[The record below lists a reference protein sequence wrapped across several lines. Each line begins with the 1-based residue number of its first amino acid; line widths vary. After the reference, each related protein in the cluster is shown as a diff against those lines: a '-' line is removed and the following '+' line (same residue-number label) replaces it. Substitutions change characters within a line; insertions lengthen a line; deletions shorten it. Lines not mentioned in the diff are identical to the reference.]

1 MEEIRVRDDAS
12 ATPRAKAADWM
23 ERLHGA
29 SGLSALVFG
38 GLLIGS
44 GIGLSMSYVPSQGE
58 AFASVL
64 YLREQGGVSAFVRSL
79 HYHLASGAVV
89 ATFLMVVFAIL
100 GDVHRER
107 RAQYRLSVVALFLMF
122 GFCFTGYLLPMDQA
136 AYWGTSVRL
145 GIVESVPV
153 VGEMKADLL
162 RGGPAL
168 GAATL
173 PRFYALHVAALPI
186 VFMVLVLIGFREAL
200 ERAAK
205 GHGPRLIQA
214 SFLLTVAAFIVALNF
229 PAPLEPAASTSDTQ
243 YVPRPEWY
251 FLWLFQFGKY
261 VQGFQ
266 WVESAVLPLTGIGVL
281 LLLPEVQT
289 SRRLRAIGV
298 SVTLAVMAGLSGLA
312 LYEDLNLPA
321 KPQYAEG
328 LAQKAA
334 RDYKAECAGCHGT
347 SGKGDGPYAVNL
359 DSLVQDF
366 TLPAFWDTDAMDDM
380 IQVVRIGVAPDM
392 PAFGDRLSEAE
403 IAAIARYVEASFRP
417 TGSGPVR

>member
-1 MEEIRVRDDAS
+1 MEEIREDAAS
-12 ATPRAKAADWM
+12 PPPVKTADWM

-29 SGLSALVFG
+29 SALSAFVFG

-44 GIGLSMSYVPSQGE
+44 GIGLAMSYVPSQTE

-64 YLREQGGVSAFVRSL
+64 YLREQGGVGAFVRSL

-89 ATFLMVVFAIL
+89 AAFLMVVFAIL
-100 GDVHRER
+100 GEVHRQR
-107 RAQYRLSVVALFLMF
+107 PAQYRLSVLALFLMI
-122 GFCFTGYLLPMDQA
+122 GFCFTGYVLPMDQA

-145 GIVESVPV
+145 GIVETIPV

-162 RGGPAL
+162 RGGPAF

-186 VFMVLVLIGFREAL
+186 VFVILVLAGFRETL
-200 ERAAK
+200 ERAARE
-205 GHGPRLIQA
+205 HGPRLIQA
-214 SFLLTVAAFIVALNF
+214 SGLLTVAAFVVAANF

-266 WVESAVLPLTGIGVL
+266 WVESALLPLAGIGVL
-281 LLLPEVQT
+281 LLLPEVRT
-289 SRRLRAIGV
+289 SRAQRAFGV
-298 SVTLAVMAGLSGLA
+298 CATLAAMIGLSALA
-312 LYEDLNLPA
+312 LYEDRDLPE

-328 LAQKAA
+328 LVQKAA
-334 RDYKAECAGCHGT
+334 RDYKVECSGCHGM
-347 SGKGDGPYAVNL
+347 SGKGDGPDAANL
-359 DSLVQDF
+359 DSLVQDL
-366 TLPAFWDTDAMDDM
+366 TSPAFWDGDAMEDM
-380 IQVVRIGVAPDM
+380 IQVIRIGVAPDM
-392 PAFGDRLSEAE
+392 PAFGERLSEAE
-403 IAAIARYVEASFRP
+403 IAAIARYVEATYRP
-417 TGSGPVR
+417 TGSARAR